1 MPYTRWD
8 EIKEKRRNSPWISV
22 PISLPSKWR
31 SQFSWGLDP
40 DNRPLLLFETREKV
54 NNSLRLPSF
63 SSVLCSQFKLEEKT
77 TLVFSL
83 NDQSLLEIY
92 DQFIDYLV
100 NSVESEITEANVY
113 SQLIHRAWRWHYL
126 LKHSGLKLLT
136 LEAQKGL
143 LAELYVLKE
152 ILAPHIG
159 VSSAIEAWTGPSDAP
174 KDFETSNVC
183 LEVKAR
189 RAGAVDAVQVSSS
202 DQLADTLGH
211 ALLLIVVNVERTD
224 RNDLNS
230 KTFNDWVDSV
240 RGYIA
245 DSSPEQVSHFDEL
258 LYQVGYVPTDN
269 YSDFHFTLKG
279 FRIFD
284 VKTGFPRIT
293 TSSHSADID
302 LVKYRLKLQDLDDYL
317 VQYND
322 FSRYLKQ

>member
-1 MPYTRWD
+1 MPHFRWD

-22 PISLPSKWR
+22 PISLQSRWR
-31 SQFSWGLDP
+31 SLFSLGLDP
-40 DNRPLLLFETREKV
+40 DDRPLLIFETQEKV

-63 SSVLCSQFKLEEKT
+63 SSVQCTQFKLAEKT
-77 TLVFSL
+77 TLVFRL
-83 NDQSLLEIY
+83 KDQSLLEIY

-100 NSVESEITEANVY
+100 KSVESELTEANVY

-126 LKHSGLKLLT
+126 LKHAGSKLLT

-159 VSSAIEAWTGPSDAP
+159 LSNAIEAWTGPSDAP

-189 RAGAVDAVQVSSS
+189 RSGAVDAVQVSSS

-224 RNDLNS
+224 GNDLNS
-230 KTFNDWVDSV
+230 KTFNDWVDSI
-240 RGYIA
+240 RTYIA
-245 DSSPEQVSHFDEL
+245 DSSPEKVSDFDEL
-258 LYQVGYVPTDN
+258 LYQVGYVPTDD
-269 YSDFHFTLKG
+269 YSDFHFFLNG
-279 FRIFD
+279 FRIFE
-284 VKTGFPRIT
+284 VKAGFPRIT
-293 TSSHSADID
+293 TSLHSVDID
-302 LVKYRLKLQDLDDYL
+302 LVKYRLKLQDLDEYL
-317 VQYND
+317 IQYSD
-322 FSRYLKQ
+322 FSRYFNQ